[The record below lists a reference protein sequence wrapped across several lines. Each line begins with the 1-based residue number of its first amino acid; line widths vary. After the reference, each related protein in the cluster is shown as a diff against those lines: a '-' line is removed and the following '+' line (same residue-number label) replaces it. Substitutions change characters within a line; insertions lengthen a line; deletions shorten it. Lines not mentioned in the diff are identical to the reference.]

1 MKPIREY
8 FPPDFSEEKLKNA
21 PDCKFVECEKDGVLP
36 LNYHSTSIFPE
47 YYKIKGEWI
56 LAKESRMDCQ
66 AVLKDNEKQK
76 KVEWIVKQY

>member
-1 MKPIREY
+1 MICNNKIIISYKKMKPIREY

-47 YYKIKGEWI
+47 YFKIKGEI
-56 LAKESRMDCQ
+56 Y
-66 AVLKDNEKQK
+66 N
-76 KVEWIVKQY
+76 